1 LNVAV
6 GRDVALADLRNRH
19 DAVLLATGVY
29 RARDLDCPGIGL
41 GNVVPALSYLI
52 ASNRKG
58 LGDAVAEYD
67 SGDLDA
73 AGKHVVVVGGGD
85 TAMDC
90 VRTAVR
96 QGAKSVRCLY
106 RRDRANMPGSQ
117 REVKH
122 AEEEGVEFVWLAAP
136 EAILGKG
143 KVEAV
148 RARRMHLGVADSTG
162 RQAPQVLP
170 DSGFELP
177 ADLAILALGFDP
189 EDLPG
194 LFQASELAV
203 TRWNTLKIDH
213 RRMMTSL
220 DGVFAAGDIVRGA
233 SLVVWAVKDG
243 RDAAAQIHRYLET
256 KAVPKAAA
264 E

>member
-1 LNVAV
+1 
-6 GRDVALADLRNRH
+6 LAELRQKH
-19 DAVLLATGVY
+19 DAVLIATGVY
-29 RARDLDCPGIGL
+29 RARDLDCPGIDL
-41 GNVVPALSYLI
+41 GNVEPALSYLI

-58 LGDAVAEYD
+58 LGDDVPAYD
-67 SGDLDA
+67 SGDLNA

-122 AEEEGVEFVWLAAP
+122 AEEEGVEFIWLAAP
-136 EAILGKG
+136 EAILGKD
-143 KVEAV
+143 KVAAV
-148 RARRMHLGVADSTG
+148 RAQRMHLGVADSTG
-162 RQAPQVLP
+162 RQAPQILP

-177 ADLAILALGFDP
+177 TDLAILALGFDP
-189 EDLPG
+189 ENLPAI
-194 LFQASELAV
+194 FKSDDLAV

-233 SLVVWAVKDG
+233 SLVVWAVRDG
-243 RDAAAQIHRYLET
+243 RDAAAQIHCYLEA